1 MKEDY
6 FKNKCGTLL
15 SDQKKQE
22 KIDRVILELSSK
34 LVNISPKQLD
44 NTINSAIKKIGKL
57 TEADRVYI
65 FEIRNDKM
73 YNTYEWCLDPKIAQ
87 IENLQGIPSSMMP
100 WWMKVLGE
108 GGNIELPTLDK
119 IPKSEKALRK
129 LLEDQDIK
137 SLLVVPVYYRNKLR
151 GFLGLDYVKSYYEWN
166 EQTIRLLRIFATII
180 MNTVQRIK
188 YQIRLKESQELLNLS
203 IQGSNIGIWDWN
215 IKTGETTFNDNWAR
229 MIGYT
234 LDELMPTTIK
244 TWEKYCHP
252 DDLKRSEEAL
262 KKHFQGKSQFYEVE
276 LRMKHKNGTYIWVLD
291 RGRVLE
297 WDKKKKPLRMS
308 GTHIDIS
315 ERKRIQE
322 QNEEII
328 KLHEVSRLR
337 DLFLSMTSHELR
349 TPITPMKAELE
360 MLLEEFF
367 GKLNIKQKQ
376 SLELILK
383 NTNALDNLIAD
394 IVDISRI
401 ESGVLKILPEKNN
414 LNTIIKEAVET
425 MRPKADLKNINIR
438 FNKDNFYK
446 ISVDAQR
453 IRQVI
458 INLLNNAIKF
468 TGTKGKILVT
478 SKNLKDSIKISVKD
492 TGIGI
497 KESDIKRIFD
507 PFVQADNRL
516 TRKYEGSGLGL
527 AISKGIIEAHRGKI
541 TVKSKQKIGS
551 TFTIFLPKKRLRKAE
566 AIEIF
571 K

>member
-1 MKEDY
+1 M
-6 FKNKCGTLL
+6 